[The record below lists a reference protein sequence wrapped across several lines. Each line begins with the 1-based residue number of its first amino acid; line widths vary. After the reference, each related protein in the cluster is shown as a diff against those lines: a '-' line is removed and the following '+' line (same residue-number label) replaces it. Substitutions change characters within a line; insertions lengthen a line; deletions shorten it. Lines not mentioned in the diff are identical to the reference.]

1 MKSNVLNTISFFV
14 LATVLPVK
22 AEVRLNQYLFISK
35 TSPKENYRASIT
47 TSSNTP
53 IGQESHTNK
62 EKENS
67 FLILRTWMCKGV
79 TGPNHKCAPKK
90 VFKY

>member
-1 MKSNVLNTISFFV
+1 
-14 LATVLPVK
+14 
-22 AEVRLNQYLFISK
+22 
-35 TSPKENYRASIT
+35 KENYRASIT